1 MFKKGLLLYIHYAL
15 IFSGSLQMSTVIA
28 GVCACLAVVATVF
41 AIIGWKRKSRPTNYN
56 LVS

>member
-1 MFKKGLLLYIHYAL
+1 
-15 IFSGSLQMSTVIA
+15 MSTVVA

-41 AIIGWKRKSRPTNYN
+41 AVIGWKRKSTKYN